1 VLINIAQCDNYYHQ
15 LGARQAKFIK
25 VSEINQISGRQIAAA
40 RALLGIGQVEL
51 ADNAN
56 ISAPTL
62 RRMEASVGAVAGTT
76 NNVAAVR
83 RALESAGV
91 IFIDQNGNG
100 PGVRLRE
107 RQG

>member
-1 VLINIAQCDNYYHQ
+1 M
-15 LGARQAKFIK
+15 
-25 VSEINQISGRQIAAA
+25 SEINQISGRQIAAA
-40 RALLGIGQVEL
+40 RALLGLGQVEL

-83 RALESAGV
+83 RALESAGI
-91 IFIDQNGNG
+91 IFIDDERGE
-100 PGVRLRE
+100 GVVKLRD